1 MLKAWFLMESAD
13 EAHPPRW
20 GAASPTRRP
29 QSEAGHAA
37 GPEARPY
44 RRFPQSRLVMQQRMT
59 FWYLLGYSLSK
70 AIAKTF
76 FNYRVIGAENMIE
89 EGPCIIAA
97 NHCSSLD
104 PPLVGIACR
113 RAIHYLGKKSLLDWP
128 VLGPIFPQLNVIPV
142 DQKNADRS
150 ALVGAI
156 RVVKNGGAVL
166 IFPEGSR
173 SPDGKLQPA
182 QPGIGMIVAKT
193 GAPVVPVR
201 VFGSFEAFP
210 RGRATPRRL
219 SITAVVGQPL
229 RFSAEE
235 PVDRAAYRKISDC
248 IVGTIA
254 DLKISRATS
263 EPPIVVR
270 LKGSDC

>member
-1 MLKAWFLMESAD
+1 MESAD

-97 NHCSSLD
+97 NHCSNLD
-104 PPLVGIACR
+104 PPLVGIACQ
-113 RAIHYLGKKSLLDWP
+113 RAIHYLGKKSLLNWP
-128 VLGPIFPQLNVIPV
+128 VLGPIFPELNVIPV

-150 ALVGAI
+150 ALMGII
-156 RVVKNGGAVL
+156 RVVRGGGAAL
-166 IFPEGSR
+166 FFPEGTR
-173 SPDGKLQPA
+173 SGDGQLQLP
-182 QPGIGMIVAKT
+182 QPGVGMVAAKT

-201 VFGSFEAFP
+201 IYGTFDALP
-210 RGRATPRRL
+210 RGNVIIMLANITVVIGSPMTFPKELRQRGNYLELSKLIAT
-219 SITAVVGQPL
+219 Q
-229 RFSAEE
+229 
-235 PVDRAAYRKISDC
+235 
-248 IVGTIA
+248 IA
-254 DLKISRATS
+254 KL
-263 EPPIVVR
+263 
-270 LKGSDC
+270 